1 MPADQAQHLGLRL
14 GQPGGVEPTPGRPA
28 QLPRNRP
35 TTLNSSAMRSV
46 RVSTTDITSVTELV
60 FPTGSLGGTYS
71 SKGVGEGIITVE
83 QPAPGWPLAGSF
95 KYDARED
102 RWEWSDEV
110 AVMHGYEPGTV
121 TPTTEL
127 VLSHKHPDDKPTVA
141 QLIEQVRRLGIP
153 FSSRHRIIDTA
164 GKIHVVVVVGDRW
177 KDDAG
182 EVVGTTGF
190 YIDVTEEFDADV
202 RRSLDEVVAII
213 AVRRATINQAIGML
227 MLAHGLSADEAFE
240 VLARRSQETNVK
252 LRDLAAQFVKDV
264 AATSRLGP
272 GVATRLDDILSTV
285 HERLGEP
292 G

>member
-1 MPADQAQHLGLRL
+1 
-14 GQPGGVEPTPGRPA
+14 
-28 QLPRNRP
+28 
-35 TTLNSSAMRSV
+35 
-46 RVSTTDITSVTELV
+46 
-60 FPTGSLGGTYS
+60 
-71 SKGVGEGIITVE
+71 VE

-95 KYDARED
+95 KYHARED

-127 VLSHKHPDDKPTVA
+127 VLAHKHPDDKPTVA

-164 GKIHVVVVVGDRW
+164 GRIHVVVVVGDRW

-240 VLARRSQETNVK
+240 VLARRSQATNVK
-252 LRDLAAQFVKDV
+252 LRDLAAQFVKEV

-292 G
+292 GY

>member
-1 MPADQAQHLGLRL
+1 
-14 GQPGGVEPTPGRPA
+14 V
-28 QLPRNRP
+28 
-35 TTLNSSAMRSV
+35 
-46 RVSTTDITSVTELV
+46 
-60 FPTGSLGGTYS
+60 
-71 SKGVGEGIITVE
+71 K

-95 KYDARED
+95 KYHARED

-127 VLSHKHPDDKPTVA
+127 VLAHKHPDDKPTVA

-240 VLARRSQETNVK
+240 VLARRSQATNVK

-292 G
+292 GY

>member
-1 MPADQAQHLGLRL
+1 
-14 GQPGGVEPTPGRPA
+14 
-28 QLPRNRP
+28 
-35 TTLNSSAMRSV
+35 
-46 RVSTTDITSVTELV
+46 
-60 FPTGSLGGTYS
+60 
-71 SKGVGEGIITVE
+71 VE

-95 KYDARED
+95 KYHARED

-127 VLSHKHPDDKPTVA
+127 VLAHKHPDDKPTVA

-164 GKIHVVVVVGDRW
+164 GRIHVVVVVGDRW

-292 G
+292 GY

>member
-1 MPADQAQHLGLRL
+1 M
-14 GQPGGVEPTPGRPA
+14 
-28 QLPRNRP
+28 
-35 TTLNSSAMRSV
+35 
-46 RVSTTDITSVTELV
+46 
-60 FPTGSLGGTYS
+60 
-71 SKGVGEGIITVE
+71 TVE

-95 KYDARED
+95 KYHARED

>member
-1 MPADQAQHLGLRL
+1 
-14 GQPGGVEPTPGRPA
+14 
-28 QLPRNRP
+28 
-35 TTLNSSAMRSV
+35 
-46 RVSTTDITSVTELV
+46 
-60 FPTGSLGGTYS
+60 
-71 SKGVGEGIITVE
+71 VE

-95 KYDARED
+95 KYHARED

-164 GKIHVVVVVGDRW
+164 GRIHVVVVVGDRW

-240 VLARRSQETNVK
+240 VLARRSQATNVK

-292 G
+292 GY

>member
-1 MPADQAQHLGLRL
+1 
-14 GQPGGVEPTPGRPA
+14 
-28 QLPRNRP
+28 
-35 TTLNSSAMRSV
+35 
-46 RVSTTDITSVTELV
+46 
-60 FPTGSLGGTYS
+60 
-71 SKGVGEGIITVE
+71 VE

-95 KYDARED
+95 KYHARED

-127 VLSHKHPDDKPTVA
+127 VLAHKHPDDKPTVA

-164 GKIHVVVVVGDRW
+164 GRIHVVVVVGDRW

-252 LRDLAAQFVKDV
+252 LRDLAGQFVKDV

-292 G
+292 GY

>member
-1 MPADQAQHLGLRL
+1 
-14 GQPGGVEPTPGRPA
+14 
-28 QLPRNRP
+28 
-35 TTLNSSAMRSV
+35 
-46 RVSTTDITSVTELV
+46 
-60 FPTGSLGGTYS
+60 
-71 SKGVGEGIITVE
+71 VE

-95 KYDARED
+95 KYHARED

-127 VLSHKHPDDKPTVA
+127 VLAHKHPDDKPTVA

-240 VLARRSQETNVK
+240 VLARRSQATNVK

-292 G
+292 GY

>member
-1 MPADQAQHLGLRL
+1 M
-14 GQPGGVEPTPGRPA
+14 
-28 QLPRNRP
+28 
-35 TTLNSSAMRSV
+35 
-46 RVSTTDITSVTELV
+46 
-60 FPTGSLGGTYS
+60 
-71 SKGVGEGIITVE
+71 E

-95 KYDARED
+95 KYHARED

-164 GKIHVVVVVGDRW
+164 GRIHVVVVVGDRW

-202 RRSLDEVVAII
+202 RRSLDEIVAII

-240 VLARRSQETNVK
+240 VLARRSQATNVK

-292 G
+292 GY